1 MIKIIK
7 NVYDSKIIKNE
18 YDSKIIKNAY
28 DSKIGVGLMKLDQ
41 RLNWHK
47 VQQINFAQE
56 PSSVLLIKSYCPYEK
71 ATGFLRGWSITCIGA

>member
-7 NVYDSKIIKNE
+7 NVYDSKIIKNAYDSKIIKNA

-28 DSKIGVGLMKLDQ
+28 DSKIGLGLMKLDQ

-47 VQQINFAQE
+47 VQQMHFAQE
-56 PSSVLLIKSYCPYEK
+56 PSSVLLIKSYRTYEK
-71 ATGFLRGWSITCIGA
+71 ATGFL